1 VTVHST
7 FTCDYCNRGMAPDH
21 DGGVAV
27 TVGHERPER
36 WFEVPGKGPNET
48 VGHACPECVAT
59 NGEAQRDIAER
70 RDAALMEMA
79 GIRDSEIPELP
90 SEDQGAGDRPNG

>member
-1 VTVHST
+1 VTVHSV
-7 FTCDYCNRGMAPDH
+7 FTCDYCNARMDPNH
-21 DGGVAV
+21 DGGVAT

-36 WFEVPGKGPNET
+36 WFEVPQKGPNET

-70 RDAALMEMA
+70 RDAAFAHLA
-79 GIRDSEIPELP
+79 STNPELP
-90 SEDQGAGDRPNG
+90 SEDEGADDRDSG

>member
-27 TVGHERPER
+27 TG
-36 WFEVPGKGPNET
+36 
-48 VGHACPECVAT
+48 T
-59 NGEAQRDIAER
+59 NLELSSEDEGAD
-70 RDAALMEMA
+70 D
-79 GIRDSEIPELP
+79 RDS
-90 SEDQGAGDRPNG
+90 G

>member
-70 RDAALMEMA
+70 RDAALMRLA
-79 GIRDSEIPELP
+79 GTNLELSSEDEGADDRDS
-90 SEDQGAGDRPNG
+90 G

>member
-1 VTVHST
+1 M
-7 FTCDYCNRGMAPDH
+7 DPDH
-21 DGGVAV
+21 DGGAAV

-36 WFEVPGKGPNET
+36 WFEVPQKGPNDT

-70 RDAALMEMA
+70 RDAALMRMA
-79 GIRDSEIPELP
+79 GVGDGEISELP
-90 SEDQGAGDRPNG
+90 SEDEGADDRANG